1 MLLCVVALQ
10 NSGLLVMLRRLDLV
24 LEENSERKIIHVIS
38 SSEIMSTEM
47 SHIQENMD
55 IVL

>member
-1 MLLCVVALQ
+1 
-10 NSGLLVMLRRLDLV
+10 MLRRLDLV